1 MSKPLVQ
8 HCLELLSHASLR
20 SLHRLGNVLAF
31 IVAHTPNQV
40 ARNTRQ
46 NIALC
51 FPELSAQESRKLYR
65 ESIRQTSYAL
75 TELPAIWCW
84 PPERVRQHITRVDV
98 CDSFMQSTRGRI
110 ILGPH
115 LGSWEAMGIWLSKHL
130 EIMYLYKPRKNEA
143 FDKFIK
149 ESRERSGG
157 TLVPTKKSG
166 LRKLLVTL
174 KRGGNLVILPDQKPR
189 QNKVHIASTFYGID
203 APTTTLVHSLCSK
216 LDCDVFIAVAY
227 RDSSSGEYHACV
239 EQLEHARLAGDEIES
254 ARYMNEQIEQ
264 RVRRCP
270 EQYQWDYRRFSKQAY
285 ESVE

>member
-8 HCLELLSHASLR
+8 RFLELLSHASLR
-20 SLHRLGNVLAF
+20 SLHRLGRALAF
-31 IVAHTPNQV
+31 IIAHTPNQV
-40 ARNTRQ
+40 ARNTRH

-51 FPELSAQESRKLYR
+51 FPELSAKESRKLYL

-84 PPERVRQHITRVDV
+84 PPERVREHITRADI

-130 EIMYLYKPRKNEA
+130 EIMYLYKPRKNKA
-143 FDKFIK
+143 VDKFIK

-166 LRKLLVTL
+166 LRKLLVGL
-174 KRGGNLVILPDQKPR
+174 KRGGNLVILPDQRPR
-189 QNKVHIASTFYGID
+189 QNKVHITSTFYGID
-203 APTTTLVHSLCSK
+203 APTTTLVHGLCSK

-227 RDSSSGEYHACV
+227 RDSSSGEYHARV
-239 EQLEHARLAGDEIES
+239 EQLEHSRLAGDEIES
-254 ARYMNEQIEQ
+254 AQYMNDQIEQ
-264 RVRRCP
+264 RVRRFP
-270 EQYQWDYRRFSKQAY
+270 EQYQWDYRRFSNQAY
-285 ESVE
+285 ESVK